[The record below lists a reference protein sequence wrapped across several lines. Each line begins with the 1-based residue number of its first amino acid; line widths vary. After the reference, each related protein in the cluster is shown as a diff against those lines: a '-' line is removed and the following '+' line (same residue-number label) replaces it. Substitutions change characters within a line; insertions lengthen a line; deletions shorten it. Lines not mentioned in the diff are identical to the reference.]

1 MFRRVGRRV
10 SALPLIL
17 SASQQKGCYM
27 EFVMFGAV
35 IGILCLFW
43 GILSLHDDP
52 LEEGIRQAQAWESR
66 QKALARAVGK

>member
-1 MFRRVGRRV
+1 M

-17 SASQQKGCYM
+17 VASQQKGSYM
-27 EFVMFGAV
+27 EFLIFGAI
-35 IGILCLFW
+35 IGILGLLW
-43 GILSLHDDP
+43 VILSLHDDP